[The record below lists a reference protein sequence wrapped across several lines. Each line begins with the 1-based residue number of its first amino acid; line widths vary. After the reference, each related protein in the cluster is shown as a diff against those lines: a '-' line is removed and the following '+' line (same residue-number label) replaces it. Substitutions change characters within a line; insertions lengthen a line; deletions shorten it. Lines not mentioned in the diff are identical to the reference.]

1 MPKQKGQKRRSPR
14 LTRGL
19 IIILIVLAAAAVFG
33 YSRPLPLI
41 YPHNSLKLS
50 AQGGAKL
57 DWPSSGEAAVGAVNY
72 GLLASSGD
80 QTPKPTAS
88 IAKLVTALAVL
99 SKYPLGLGQQGP
111 AITLTAADVTLYD
124 QYLAEDGSVV
134 KVQAGEQITEYQA
147 LEAMMLPS
155 ANNMADSLAI
165 WAFGSLSSYST
176 FANQFITTLGL
187 TNTHIGSDA
196 SGFLPDTTSTA
207 TDLVTLGMDI
217 LKTPVLAAI
226 TNETQ
231 ATLPVAGV
239 VVNVNWLL
247 GQDGIIGIKTG
258 NSNQAGGVFLFAA
271 DDNINSSQTVTIVGA
286 VQGSANLQIALD
298 QTVPLLTSVKQNFT
312 LSTLVTAG
320 QVVGYYKTPWKDLV
334 PAIAQNNLM
343 AVIWK
348 GTTPQPTLSLDPLH
362 SPQASGTKVG
372 LLSFHSANK
381 PLYDPVSLGQ
391 PLAKPP
397 IFWRVIR
404 HNL

>member
-1 MPKQKGQKRRSPR
+1 M
-14 LTRGL
+14 
-19 IIILIVLAAAAVFG
+19 
-33 YSRPLPLI
+33 
-41 YPHNSLKLS
+41 
-50 AQGGAKL
+50 
-57 DWPSSGEAAVGAVNY
+57 
-72 GLLASSGD
+72 ASSGD